1 MVRGLGFR
9 VEDLGLRAALEQ
21 SRQSRPDT
29 GLGLQVRV
37 DKTFEVVPSLPL
49 KLFPLCSEAVRVK
62 WHLFRLFP
70 YSR

>member
-37 DKTFEVVPSLPL
+37 DKTFEVVPSLLGSGEGKVAPFSPVSVFAV
-49 KLFPLCSEAVRVK
+49 KDFCS
-62 WHLFRLFP
+62 W
-70 YSR
+70 